1 LRKKEYIAEEV
12 IIALSMLGFVLFEF
26 GLKKFINVFYV
37 YFAFALVSLFFI
49 IKIFE
54 NINKLKHIKK
64 WEES

>member
-1 LRKKEYIAEEV
+1 MRKKEYIAEEV